1 MHGILVGAIL
11 GMAALA
17 FLGAAR
23 SLRAWRGSKP
33 RPALWVALLPI
44 GLQVAL
50 GLGGLVFG
58 FWFLL
63 IGE

>member
-1 MHGILVGAIL
+1 
-11 GMAALA
+11 MAALA

-58 FWFLL
+58 LWFLL